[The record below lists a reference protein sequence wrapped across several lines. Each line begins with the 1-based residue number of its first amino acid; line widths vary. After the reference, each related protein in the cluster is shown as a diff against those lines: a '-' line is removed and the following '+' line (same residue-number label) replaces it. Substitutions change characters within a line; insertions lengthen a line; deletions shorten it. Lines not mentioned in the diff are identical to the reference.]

1 MQRAK
6 EGRRGARPPRSLS
19 SHCRPRVVS
28 GGRITQEFMPRLQ
41 IIIAATR
48 PSRKGHLIGKWFET
62 VAREHG
68 GFDVEVVDLAEVD
81 LPLFDESA
89 HPRLGTYAHEHT
101 RKWSETVAA
110 ADAYVVVTPE
120 YDHVPPA
127 SLLNAMQ
134 YLIREWAYKPMGF
147 VSYGGVSAGTRAV
160 EVLKRIASALRMM
173 PIPDSVHIPFFTKWI
188 NENEDAFEPE
198 ASFTTSA
205 NLLLDELGRW
215 AGALQTLR
223 EEVADPA

>member
-1 MQRAK
+1 
-6 EGRRGARPPRSLS
+6 
-19 SHCRPRVVS
+19 
-28 GGRITQEFMPRLQ
+28 
-41 IIIAATR
+41 
-48 PSRKGHLIGKWFET
+48 
-62 VAREHG
+62 
-68 GFDVEVVDLAEVD
+68 
-81 LPLFDESA
+81 
-89 HPRLGTYAHEHT
+89 
-101 RKWSETVAA
+101 
-110 ADAYVVVTPE
+110 
-120 YDHVPPA
+120 
-127 SLLNAMQ
+127 MQ

-215 AGALQTLR
+215 AGALPTLR
-223 EEVADPA
+223 EEVADPAEPTERYAGRPAFILMWMMSSSADGRLRCIFMPISRTR

>member
-1 MQRAK
+1 
-6 EGRRGARPPRSLS
+6 
-19 SHCRPRVVS
+19 
-28 GGRITQEFMPRLQ
+28 MPRLQ

-48 PSRKGHLIGKWFET
+48 PSRKGHLIGNWFEA

-89 HPRLGTYAHEHT
+89 HPRLGTYEHEHT

-223 EEVADPA
+223 DEVADPA